1 MATKV
6 LTEIMEALVQEKNL
20 KINELREEAFRLY
33 FNLRPELNNSL
44 TPPLFLLV
52 FSNVLSLRYT
62 QSGNILFCPLISSLL

>member
-20 KINELREEAFRLY
+20 NINELKEEAFRLY

-44 TPPLFLLV
+44 TPPLFFF
-52 FSNVLSLRYT
+52 FSNVLSLRYI
-62 QSGNILFCPLISSLL
+62 QSGNILFCPPISSLL